1 MLETRSAGL
10 RGARLPLAARRST
23 GAGAA
28 QVKSDWVGL
37 IDEWAG
43 RFFQEL
49 DYEREAAS
57 AATFAAQMADLPGI
71 TTPDV
76 RPDLSSHTVLTTAW
90 VPGARG
96 PARARAG
103 GPLLGCRPFVRAA
116 QAGTPT
122 AGLCKETW
130 HSWARRTA
138 LFVSG
143 LCCACRMLRSR
154 PRCRQGRTRQPGRHS
169 TLVWW
174 ACGGRN
180 LRSACVAVHRRR
192 R

>member
-1 MLETRSAGL
+1 VTGRS
-10 RGARLPLAARRST
+10 GAPARTATAAHRTLSP

-90 VPGARG
+90 VPGAPG
-96 PARARAG
+96 PARARVSG
-103 GPLLGCRPFVRAA
+103 LLLGCCPCVRAA
-116 QAGTPT
+116 EARTPT
-122 AGLCKETW
+122 AGACKEGW
-130 HSWARRTA
+130 HSCGAPHGI
-138 LFVSG
+138 VCVG
-143 LCCACRMLRSR
+143 LPLRMLNAALTAAVSSGAHASAWAALRAR
-154 PRCRQGRTRQPGRHS
+154 VVGE
-169 TLVWW
+169 WW
-174 ACGGRN
+174 A
-180 LRSACVAVHRRR
+180 
-192 R
+192 